1 MVTTGRTTGSE
12 TPPVQHEGVPHTV
25 ARKSVA
31 AAAFGNAMEWYDF
44 SVYAFFAS
52 YIAHNFFRSGNATS
66 ALMSTF
72 VVFGAGFVAR
82 PLGALVGGVYADRI
96 GRKAALMMSIGAMGI
111 GTLIIAV
118 APPVATIGVGA
129 PILLLIG
136 RLFQGFSTGSEI
148 GGAASFLIESAPAD
162 RRSLYASWLQASMG
176 ISNLLSALVGF
187 IITSVFPE
195 SALQDWAWRIPFV
208 LGLLII
214 PVGVYIR
221 RQLPETEAFT
231 EQDVAAGDDGHL
243 SGPLRTLLTEHRD
256 ALGTALLV
264 SMLWTI
270 SVYAFLI
277 YLPTYYKLPEAGL
290 GFTDQQTFLAS
301 LVGNVVVLVGCL
313 AAGRLADRV
322 GTRPLLVGSAVS
334 MIVLPTPC
342 LMWLHAQP
350 YVPVLLAVHM
360 VLCATVAGFAGVIS
374 SVLPRAFPVRVRSTG
389 LSLSY
394 NIAAVCF
401 AGTTPLLM
409 TWATA
414 DLTVYAPTIWVV
426 IGSACCLT
434 VLPSLYRQ
442 VRRVAEQEG

>member
-1 MVTTGRTTGSE
+1 MMTSRPTTSAHPPAAQSVTEERA
-12 TPPVQHEGVPHTV
+12 V
-25 ARKSVA
+25 ARRSVA

-52 YIAHNFFRSGNATS
+52 YIAHNFFRDNNATS

-82 PLGALVGGVYADRI
+82 PLGAVVGGVYADRI

-111 GTLIIAV
+111 GTFLIAV
-118 APPVATIGVGA
+118 APPVTLIGVGA

-148 GGAASFLIESAPAD
+148 GGAASFLIETAPAD
-162 RRSLYASWLQASMG
+162 RRALYSSWLQASMG

-195 SALQDWAWRIPFV
+195 SALQDWAWRIPFL

-231 EQDVAAGDDGHL
+231 EQDGTGQGAADEP
-243 SGPLRTLLTEHRD
+243 GPLRVLLSQHRA

-290 GFTDQQTFLAS
+290 GFTAQQTFLAS
-301 LVGNVVVLVGCL
+301 LVGNVVVLAGCL
-313 AAGRLADRV
+313 SAGRLADRV
-322 GTRPLLVGSAVS
+322 GTRPLLTGSAVA

-350 YVPVLLAVHM
+350 QVPVLLVVHM
-360 VLCATVAGFAGVIS
+360 VLCGAVAGFAGVVS

-394 NIAAVCF
+394 NIAAVFF
-401 AGTTPLLM
+401 AGTTPVLM
-409 TWATA
+409 TWATGE
-414 DLTVYAPTIWVV
+414 LTVYAPTLWVV
-426 IGSACCLT
+426 LGSVCCLA

-442 VRRVAEQEG
+442 VQRVAEQEA